1 MEKESS
7 RYEQMKERLHLQRLG
22 LYIREGVDCSAA
34 CSDSYDRREQRAE
47 RMLDRYLTDRFGQAE
62 KEQIEARLLDYI
74 SVKEDIAFSLGM
86 KSGATLLQAL
96 LGSFESDA

>member
-1 MEKESS
+1 MENETGK
-7 RYEQMKERLHLQRLG
+7 YAQMKQRLHLQRLG
-22 LYIREGVDCSAA
+22 LYIREGADCLTA
-34 CSDSYDRREQRAE
+34 CNDSYEYREQQAE

-62 KEQIEARLLDYI
+62 KEQIEDRLLDYI

-96 LGSFESDA
+96 LGSFESDT

>member
-1 MEKESS
+1 MEKESG
-7 RYEQMKERLHLQRLG
+7 RYAQMKKRLHLQRLG
-22 LYIREGVDCSAA
+22 LYIREGVDCLTA
-34 CSDSYDRREQRAE
+34 CSDSYDRREQQAE